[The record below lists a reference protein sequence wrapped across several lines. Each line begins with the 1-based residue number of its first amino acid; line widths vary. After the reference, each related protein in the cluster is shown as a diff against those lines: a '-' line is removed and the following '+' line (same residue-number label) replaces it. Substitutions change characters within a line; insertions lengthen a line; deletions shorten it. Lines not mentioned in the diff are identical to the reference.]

1 MSQQKEDNQE
11 SAPVDEEALLTWSS
25 ITLTFG
31 DIEFIFAE
39 FMSEVQL
46 ICFYEICFMVDI
58 YQALSS
64 EATCSMLISGTD
76 LLEQAEVKCFVQGQW
91 QLLSRLLR
99 FLGQP
104 GL

>member
-1 MSQQKEDNQE
+1 
-11 SAPVDEEALLTWSS
+11 
-25 ITLTFG
+25 
-31 DIEFIFAE
+31 
-39 FMSEVQL
+39 
-46 ICFYEICFMVDI
+46 MVDI

-76 LLEQAEVKCFVQGQW
+76 LLEQAEVKCFVQGQR